1 MTPKWNG
8 APICSPPVQLT
19 IAMPAYN
26 EVENLERAV
35 GEARDAARRVCAA
48 ASEVLIVDDGSSDG
62 TGALADGLAARW
74 PDVRVIHHATNR
86 GFSGAMASCFR
97 SALGDHIFLAA
108 ADGQTDMSA
117 LDRAYVVAADAD
129 IVVGVRVARTE
140 GAERKILSW
149 GFHLIARTLFLLPER
164 EFSSSFLFRRAL
176 FAGMP
181 FRASARSAVIL
192 PEVLYRA
199 RRRGARTV
207 EIPVTPRPRWAGTAK
222 GGRLS
227 VAFVT
232 LLELVRVAALARW
245 DERRREVPRTALGS
259 SADQLS

>member
-1 MTPKWNG
+1 MTPKWND
-8 APICSPPVQLT
+8 ARLCSAPVQLT

-35 GEARDAARRVCAA
+35 AEARDAARRISPE
-48 ASEVLIVDDGSSDG
+48 ASEILIVDDGSSDG
-62 TGALADGLAARW
+62 TGPLADELAARW
-74 PDVRVIHHATNR
+74 PDVRVIHHRSNL

-97 SALGDHIFLAA
+97 AALGDHVFLAA

-117 LDRAYVVAADAD
+117 LARAYALADAD

-149 GFHLIARTLFLLPER
+149 GFHLIARALFLLPER

-176 FAGMP
+176 LADMR

-199 RRRGARTV
+199 RRRDARIV

-222 GGRLS
+222 GGRMS

-232 LLELVRVAALARW
+232 LFELARVAALARW
-245 DERRREVPRTALGS
+245 DERRRTAPRAALGS
-259 SADQLS
+259 SVDPLS